1 MLIAE
6 DDKFYRHR
14 GVDWESFEGALRYNW
29 RKRKLARGAS
39 TVTQQVARNLFLS
52 PSRSPMRKLKE
63 TLIARYLERSLGKD
77 RILEI
82 YLNIV
87 EWGEGI
93 FGAEAASEAYF
104 GKHASDLSVE
114 EAVELAAALPSP
126 YERHPG
132 KPPSGQIQRLRE
144 HYLERMR
151 QAGFS
156 TDEAGEEPSGKD
168 D

>member
-1 MLIAE
+1 MARFGPPCTTSAGQPSLSSL
-6 DDKFYRHR
+6 KF
-14 GVDWESFEGALRYNW
+14 
-29 RKRKLARGAS
+29 S
-39 TVTQQVARNLFLS
+39 TNR
-52 PSRSPMRKLKE
+52 
-63 TLIARYLERSLGKD
+63 
-77 RILEI
+77 
-82 YLNIV
+82 
-87 EWGEGI
+87 
-93 FGAEAASEAYF
+93 AASEAYF